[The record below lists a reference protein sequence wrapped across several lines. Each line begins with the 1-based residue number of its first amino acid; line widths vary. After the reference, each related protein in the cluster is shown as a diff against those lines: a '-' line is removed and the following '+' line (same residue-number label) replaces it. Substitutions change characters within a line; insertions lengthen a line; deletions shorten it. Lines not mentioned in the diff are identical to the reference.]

1 MRVVN
6 TRKSDIYYIE
16 VLGKTLD
23 ILDVFGKSE
32 QQHLSLHQISVQ
44 TRLNKN
50 TVFRIL
56 YTLAEHGYIS
66 KEHQT
71 YQLGA
76 KLVDLGNVK
85 LRRKDLVSVAS
96 PYLDA
101 LRDQF
106 GETVNLGVLD
116 GGSIRYVDVRESR
129 ERFRLAE
136 RVGGSDRLHSTALGK
151 AHLAFLPPDEVRSLL
166 KECGMPKQ
174 TDHTLTSISA
184 LKADLQK
191 IRLVGYA
198 LDREESMLGAFCVA
212 APVLDANQTPVAAL
226 SISGPATR
234 FNETKLPAASRA
246 LLAAAA
252 AIQEK
257 LGQ

>member
-1 MRVVN
+1 VN
-6 TRKSDIYYIE
+6 NRKSDIYYIE

-56 YTLAEHGYIS
+56 YTLAEHGYIT

-76 KLVDLGNVK
+76 KFVDLGNVK

-96 PYLDA
+96 PYLDT
-101 LRDQF
+101 LRDEF

-116 GGSIRYVDVRESR
+116 GENIRYVDVRESR

-136 RVGGSDRLHSTALGK
+136 RIGGSDRLHSTALGK
-151 AHLAFLPPDEVRSLL
+151 AHLAFLPPDKVRSLL
-166 KECGMPKQ
+166 KESGMPKQ
-174 TDHTLTSISA
+174 TEHTITTISA

-191 IRLVGYA
+191 IRSLGYA
-198 LDREESMLGAFCVA
+198 LDRQESMLGAFCVA
-212 APVLDANQTPVAAL
+212 APILDVDQAPVAAL

-234 FNETKLPAASRA
+234 FNETKLPGVGRA
-246 LLAAAA
+246 LMAAAA

-257 LGQ
+257 LGR

>member
-1 MRVVN
+1 MRIVN
-6 TRKSDIYYIE
+6 NRKSDIYYIE

-56 YTLAEHGYIS
+56 YTLAEHGYIT

-76 KLVDLGNVK
+76 KFVDLGNVK

-96 PYLDA
+96 PYLDS
-101 LRDQF
+101 LRDEF

-116 GGSIRYVDVRESR
+116 GESIRYVDVRESR

-136 RVGGSDRLHSTALGK
+136 RIGGSDRLHSTALGK
-151 AHLAFLPPDEVRSLL
+151 AHLAFLPPDKVRSLL
-166 KECGMPKQ
+166 KESGMPKQ
-174 TDHTLTSISA
+174 TEHTITTISA
-184 LKADLQK
+184 LKANLQK
-191 IRLVGYA
+191 VRSLGYA
-198 LDREESMLGAFCVA
+198 LDRQESMLGAFCVA
-212 APVLDANQTPVAAL
+212 APILDANQTPIAAL

-234 FNETKLPAASRA
+234 FNETKLPMVGRA
-246 LLAAAA
+246 LMAAAA

-257 LGQ
+257 LGR